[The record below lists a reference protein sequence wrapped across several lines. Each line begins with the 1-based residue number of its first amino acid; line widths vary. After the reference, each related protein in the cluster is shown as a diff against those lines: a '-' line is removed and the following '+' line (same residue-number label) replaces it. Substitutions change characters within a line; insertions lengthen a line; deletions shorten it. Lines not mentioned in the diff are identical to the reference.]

1 MTPPARVVAAVT
13 AASLAGAASPEL
25 WAALPPND
33 RALAEALHARLRTGR
48 SREEAARA
56 VLAARAALDRPGDS
70 VDDAHPGALAYARW
84 LRGLDAVERPRIAR
98 ALDASTAEAVRAA
111 SPNATPFDAALAGA
125 AGHAIA
131 LGAKTLS
138 RLPTARELAA
148 LLALARGAADVRE
161 APIIRWERS
170 IRVAGRQAPL
180 IALAEAVA

>member
-25 WAALPPND
+25 WAALPPAD
-33 RALAEALHARLRTGR
+33 RALAEALHARLRVGR

-56 VLAARAALDRPGDS
+56 LLAARAALDRPGDS
-70 VDDAHPGALAYARW
+70 VDDDRPGALAYARW
-84 LRGLDAVERPRIAR
+84 LRGLDAAARVQVAR
-98 ALDASTAEAVRAA
+98 ALDASTTEAVRAA
-111 SPNATPFDAALAGA
+111 AHNATPLDASLAGA

-131 LGAKTLS
+131 LGAKTLG

-161 APIIRWERS
+161 APIVRWERS
-170 IRVAGRQAPL
+170 IRVAGRQGPL
-180 IALAEAVA
+180 VALAEAVA